1 MRSVGLY
8 KNNTRVAVFSDS
20 AIKEL
25 SMTRNADITAD
36 TVPIDD
42 MRVVV
47 YSETAIPAT
56 EIVWLTDTETG
67 VSGRYLVSQ
76 INDIGNNLYE
86 IVSYSLVYTLDS
98 VELPAKYYGGVTL
111 ETALEDLVVGNMTFY
126 CAENLGQETIT
137 GFCDKQSARQRLQQ
151 FCWAVGAY
159 ASCTS
164 ATQIE
169 ILPISSNVEAIY
181 SRSDIY
187 EYPSITNDDEVSKVN
202 LTVHS
207 YTAGGGDGDVV
218 TDGDGNKYTHTTTV
232 LTKENPKVTGALNKE
247 LNIDTATLINSTNAQ
262 QTLNRVALLFFNSA
276 TWTGKTLYKDVTA
289 GQRVSVQD
297 RNGKAYKG
305 YIYGISYSFGKGV
318 ATTLEIKQT
327 ASGIELSAP
336 LNLRLAAD
344 QTSLDASNRG
354 YYSIMWDAV
363 SNATKYVIEKKP
375 SGQGWQEVRE
385 TTTTQGIIT
394 NPLDEYSPKIK
405 YRVKAVDTT
414 GEYGDS
420 PYSEELEVTYRKV
433 TSAFKNAGHF
443 NRQTAV
449 PDGYSFVDE
458 ITPDSGY
465 KLVYDDWDLLIGGVS
480 SKNYGTLESSNK
492 LTISIPS
499 VTADISIVAN
509 AKKGEAEKLDTP
521 VVTIVGSVISW
532 ATIAHATGYLISN
545 GAGLERAVSMTQFD
559 LSTWDALPVGNNYI
573 YVKATSAV
581 PDYSDSTYSEPVSW
595 NKPAKLSAPV
605 AKVLG
610 ATLSWNEIVGA
621 EKYRI
626 VYRDTN
632 DLPLRSFELSMAYN
646 SMTIDVGTA
655 GRYTATVQA
664 IAGTGYSDSDES
676 NKAPFA
682 VVASKLTAPNISWH
696 SSYLAWNA
704 VDGANGYRITI
715 KKGSTYWTTFETTD
729 TQYTVDTSL
738 FTDVGDYYAT
748 AIALGCPETMNSGD
762 SNSVKI
768 YTVSATKL
776 STPVV
781 AVSGTVLSWANIANN
796 SGYIVQ
802 VTGAANPLNLPK
814 DTTTFD
820 AKGVGV
826 GTWTMTVTAKGEGNY
841 ANSDPSAAVTVTVT
855 ATKLP
860 VPTNVK
866 TSGNKTY
873 GNEGELSW
881 DLALPN
887 YGYIVYTKKNGT
899 TIATDTTMENFA
911 IYTIPVLD
919 VGTYTF
925 TVKTHGEGDY
935 ADSDESSPV
944 TYIVSKAK
952 LATPTNVAI
961 SGKVLS
967 WDNVSGNNGYTIAI
981 TGAESKT
988 VEIAKNTT
996 SYTLDLG
1003 NGTYSI
1009 TVTAKGDSNH
1019 EASEASSAVSYV
1031 VAGGKLPAPTNVKTG
1046 GNKPYGTAGM
1056 LTWDN
1061 VANNSG
1067 YTIYARKG
1075 SSEVSWDEAKDVTTT
1090 SITGL
1095 EVGTWSMT
1103 VKALGTGDF
1112 ENSDESAAVSFVVSK
1127 AKLATP
1133 TGVKITG
1140 TTLSWN
1146 NVANNSGYTITI
1158 SGAAS
1163 STASVGANVTTYTLS
1178 LSAVG
1183 TYSITVT
1190 AKGTGNYSDSNAS
1203 AAVSYTVESNAPT
1216 IPVWRYDYIA
1226 SMIYIANDANFASY
1240 KLRMYSAESGGTAIA
1255 TQAITKNGNNP
1266 QISAGTYTFSEYPYE
1281 TAFGGLGTD
1290 NWLWHVTMTADE
1302 FDIMSKAEGKLNF
1315 TSNGEDFVGIAI
1327 GNSDLG
1333 FTYYYVKTDGTAV
1346 SVYTE
1351 AMQWTDSNYRT
1362 ITLGATQA
1370 VSGKLYAAVYSDF
1383 GLSSLNNAFRTQYS
1397 LPIHTYY
1404 GSVTA
1409 VDSDGNESEESD
1421 RIDFSKSSTARAKT
1435 LDKKDKS

>member
-86 IVSYSLVYTLDS
+86 IISYSLVYTLDS

-111 ETALEDLVVGNMTFY
+111 ETALEDLIVGNMTFY

-169 ILPISSNVEAIY
+169 ILPISSNIEAIY

-202 LTVHS
+202 LTVHT

-509 AKKGEAEKLDTP
+509 AKKSEAEKLGTP

-595 NKPAKLSAPV
+595 NKPAKLSTPV

-610 ATLSWNEIVGA
+610 ATLSWNEIIGA

-632 DLPLRSFELSMAYN
+632 DLPLRSFELSRAYN
-646 SMTIDVGTA
+646 STQIDVGTA

-696 SSYLAWNA
+696 ASYLAWNA

-715 KKGSTYWTTFETTD
+715 KKGSTYWTTFETTE

-781 AVSGTVLSWANIANN
+781 TVSGTVLLWANIANN

-820 AKGVGV
+820 AKGIGV
-826 GTWTMTVTAKGEGNY
+826 GTWTITVTAKGEGNY

-860 VPTNVK
+860 APTNVK

-873 GNEGELSW
+873 GNEGELTW

-967 WDNVSGNNGYTIAI
+967 WDNVSGNNGYTI
-981 TGAESKT
+981 
-988 VEIAKNTT
+988 
-996 SYTLDLG
+996 
-1003 NGTYSI
+1003 
-1009 TVTAKGDSNH
+1009 
-1019 EASEASSAVSYV
+1019 
-1031 VAGGKLPAPTNVKTG
+1031 
-1046 GNKPYGTAGM
+1046 
-1056 LTWDN
+1056 
-1061 VANNSG
+1061 
-1067 YTIYARKG
+1067 
-1075 SSEVSWDEAKDVTTT
+1075 
-1090 SITGL
+1090 
-1095 EVGTWSMT
+1095 
-1103 VKALGTGDF
+1103 
-1112 ENSDESAAVSFVVSK
+1112 
-1127 AKLATP
+1127 
-1133 TGVKITG
+1133 
-1140 TTLSWN
+1140 
-1146 NVANNSGYTITI
+1146 TI

-1163 STASVGANVTTYTLS
+1163 STASVGTNVTTYTLS

-1190 AKGTGNYSDSNAS
+1190 AKGAGNYSDSNAS

-1216 IPVWRYDYIA
+1216 IPVWRYDYNA
-1226 SMIYIANDANFASY
+1226 SMIYIANDVNFASY
-1240 KLRMYSAESGGTAIA
+1240 KLRMYSAESGGTAIE

-1281 TAFGGLGTD
+1281 TAFGGLGAG
-1290 NWLWHVTMTADE
+1290 NWLWHVTMTSDDS
-1302 FDIMSKAEGKLNF
+1302 FGFMSKTEGKLNF
-1315 TSNGEDFVGIAI
+1315 TSNGEDFVGIAM
-1327 GNSDLG
+1327 GNSYLG
-1333 FTYYYVKTDGTAV
+1333 YTYYYVKADGTAV

-1351 AMQWTDSNYRT
+1351 AMQWTDSKYRK

-1404 GSVTA
+1404 GSITA

>member
-42 MRVVV
+42 MRVIV

-86 IVSYSLVYTLDS
+86 IISYSLVYTLDS

-202 LTVHS
+202 LTVHT

-247 LNIDTATLINSTNAQ
+247 LNIDTATLVNSTNAQ
-262 QTLNRVALLFFNSA
+262 QTLNRVALLFFNST

-327 ASGIELSAP
+327 VSGIELSAP

-344 QTSLDASNRG
+344 QTWLDASNRG

-375 SGQGWQEVRE
+375 SGQRWQEVRE
-385 TTTTQGIIT
+385 TTTTQGIVT
-394 NPLDEYSPKIK
+394 NPLDDYSPKIK

-420 PYSEELEVTYRKV
+420 PYSEEFEVTYRKV
-433 TSAFKNAGHF
+433 TSAFKHAGHF

-480 SKNYGTLESSNK
+480 SKNYGTIESSNK

-509 AKKGEAEKLDTP
+509 AKKGEAEKLNTP

-532 ATIAHATGYLISN
+532 ATIANATGYLISN

-559 LSTWDALPVGNNYI
+559 LATWDALPVGNNYI

-595 NKPAKLSAPV
+595 NKPAKLSTPV

-610 ATLSWNEIVGA
+610 ATLSWNEIIGA

-646 SMTIDVGTA
+646 STKIDVGTA

-664 IAGTGYSDSDES
+664 IAGTGYSDSNES

-696 SSYLAWNA
+696 ASYLAWNA

-715 KKGSTYWTTFETTD
+715 KKGSTYWTTFETTN
-729 TQYTVDTSL
+729 TKYTVDTSL

-768 YTVSATKL
+768 YAVSATKL
-776 STPVV
+776 ATPVV

-802 VTGAANPLNLPK
+802 VTGATNPLNLPK

-820 AKGVGV
+820 AKGIGV
-826 GTWTMTVTAKGEGNY
+826 GTWTITVTAKGEGNY

-860 VPTNVK
+860 APTNVK

-873 GNEGELSW
+873 GNEGELTW

-887 YGYIVYTKKNGT
+887 YGYIVYTKKNGA

-944 TYIVSKAK
+944 TYI
-952 LATPTNVAI
+952 
-961 SGKVLS
+961 
-967 WDNVSGNNGYTIAI
+967 
-981 TGAESKT
+981 
-988 VEIAKNTT
+988 
-996 SYTLDLG
+996 
-1003 NGTYSI
+1003 
-1009 TVTAKGDSNH
+1009 
-1019 EASEASSAVSYV
+1019 
-1031 VAGGKLPAPTNVKTG
+1031 
-1046 GNKPYGTAGM
+1046 
-1056 LTWDN
+1056 
-1061 VANNSG
+1061 
-1067 YTIYARKG
+1067 
-1075 SSEVSWDEAKDVTTT
+1075 
-1090 SITGL
+1090 
-1095 EVGTWSMT
+1095 
-1103 VKALGTGDF
+1103 
-1112 ENSDESAAVSFVVSK
+1112 VSK

-1190 AKGTGNYSDSNAS
+1190 AKGAGNYSDSNAS
-1203 AAVSYTVESNAPT
+1203 ATVSYTVESNAPT
-1216 IPVWRYDYIA
+1216 IPVWRYDYSA

-1266 QISAGTYTFSEYPYE
+1266 QISAGTYTFSESPYI
-1281 TAFGGLGTD
+1281 TAFGGLGAG
-1290 NWLWHVTMTADE
+1290 NWLWHVTIPVDD
-1302 FDIMSKAEGKLNF
+1302 FVLMSKAEGKLNF
-1315 TSNGEDFVGIAI
+1315 TSNGEDFVGIAMV
-1327 GNSDLG
+1327 NSYLG
-1333 FTYYYVKTDGTAV
+1333 FTYYFIKADGTAV

-1351 AMQWTDSNYRT
+1351 AMQWTDSKYRK